1 MVPYT
6 FPTHPISKIFTKART
21 FSLKFNSKGPLVPCS
36 SRGCLSLTNPR
47 PSRLR
52 GFNHFCAGMLRIVY
66 LEIRGSS
73 VRGKRKRNE
82 ILNSSREFGKRSEC
96 QSVSALNQATSKA
109 ILSEFSFPFFRKK
122 ILSFF
127 DVTKFTWSGSI
138 LFLFFTLQSSV
149 N

>member
-1 MVPYT
+1 MDIFSSSFSSRMVPYT

-73 VRGKRKRNE
+73 VRGKTKRNE

-109 ILSEFSFPFFRKK
+109 NLILFWCYEIHLIGIHFIS
-122 ILSFF
+122 LLY
-127 DVTKFTWSGSI
+127 VTKFS
-138 LFLFFTLQSSV
+138 
-149 N
+149 